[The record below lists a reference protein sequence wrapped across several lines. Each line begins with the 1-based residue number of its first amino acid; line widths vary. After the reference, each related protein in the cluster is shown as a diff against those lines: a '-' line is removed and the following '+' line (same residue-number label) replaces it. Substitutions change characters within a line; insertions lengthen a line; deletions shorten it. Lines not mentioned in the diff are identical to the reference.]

1 MAVITPSGGSNL
13 NSVPAPVK
21 QTLSSNYIDFT
32 ASGTAGWAQQ
42 YLPDLM
48 EAEAEVFGKRTI
60 SGFLEMVGAEEA
72 MTSDQVIWSEQG
84 RLHIKLAATVTTASS
99 GLITF
104 GSAHEIRVGDTILV
118 HKAAATL
125 KCYVSAV
132 PSATTITA
140 LPYAQAALSTGSSF
154 ADGNSVTVLVYG
166 SEFAKGVAGRTEA
179 IEPSFK
185 SFTNKPIIIKDM
197 YQVSGSDASQVGWVE
212 VTGED
217 GQNGYLWYLKAEGDT
232 RARFAD
238 YLEMSLVE
246 SEKKAGSANA
256 SVPDG
261 TEGLFAAIEDRGHT
275 TTGVDGNTAAE
286 DLDDFDEIL
295 KKFDGQGAIE
305 ENMLYVNR
313 KVSLSIDDMLAA
325 QNSYG
330 SGGTSY
336 GVFNNSEDMAL
347 NLGFTGFRRGS
358 YDFYKQDWKY
368 LNDQGTRGAFGDN
381 DIRGVIV
388 PAGTSSVYD
397 EVLGRNLTRPFLH
410 VRYRASQADDRRMKT
425 WIVGSVGGNITTD
438 IDKMEVHY
446 LSERCLV
453 VQGANNFMLFN

>member
-154 ADGNSVTVLVYG
+154 ADGNSITVLVYG

>member
-1 MAVITPSGGSNL
+1 MAVITPSGGSNI

-140 LPYAQAALSTGSSF
+140 LPYAQANLGTGSSF
-154 ADGNSVTVLVYG
+154 ADSNSVTVLVYG

-212 VTGED
+212 ITGED

-232 RARFAD
+232 RARFSD

-246 SEKKAGSANA
+246 SEKKAASAA
-256 SVPDG
+256 GGVPDG

>member
-13 NSVPAPVK
+13 NSVPAPAK

-140 LPYAQAALSTGSSF
+140 LPYAQANLGTGSSF
-154 ADGNSVTVLVYG
+154 GDGNSVTVLVYG

-179 IEPSFK
+179 IAPSFK

-246 SEKKAGSANA
+246 SEKKAASAA
-256 SVPDG
+256 GGVPDG